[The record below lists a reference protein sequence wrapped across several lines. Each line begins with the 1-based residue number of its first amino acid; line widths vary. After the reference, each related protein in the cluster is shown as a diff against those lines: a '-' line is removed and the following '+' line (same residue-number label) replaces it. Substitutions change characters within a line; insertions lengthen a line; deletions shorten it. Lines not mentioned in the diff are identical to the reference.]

1 MAQSQI
7 DSLLSVQL
15 RPTQSSIEILSVTR
29 QTRMATTI
37 TIIVFIRI
45 QVKINTRTQRNNNI
59 RIRAHTHM
67 HAHVYIHIHMH
78 TLLLHF
84 LRWHHHTSPNNNTPR
99 ANELRY
105 QALICERILCNNQA
119 LVSGVGLLDT
129 GASIKL

>member
-7 DSLLSVQL
+7 DSLLSLQR
-15 RPTQSSIEILSVTR
+15 RPTQSRIEILSVTR
-29 QTRMATTI
+29 QSRMATII
-37 TIIVFIRI
+37 TIIVFIRV
-45 QVKINTRTQRNNNI
+45 QVNLNTRTQRSDYV

-84 LRWHHHTSPNNNTPR
+84 LRWHHHISPNNNTPR

-105 QALICERILCNNQA
+105 QALICERIL
-119 LVSGVGLLDT
+119 
-129 GASIKL
+129 